1 MYTLLGIDAVLR
13 ITAALL
19 LLFVGVPALAR
30 RKPEAL
36 DRMEWFWWC
45 AAAMIAGLTIAG
57 QLLTLLNIFDT
68 LTLLLVFGAVI
79 VLVRARRSGRRPGA
93 MALDWY
99 RNVVRVSLHALE
111 GRVNVRRRIRRA
123 FRRARMSRSGGNRRH
138 LVAWIA
144 LIVVAA
150 ALRFYRPFVTANLGF
165 SDTYVHLYLMR
176 LLEKGQQVDPA
187 WGPYPRGMH
196 FLLMAIRELTN
207 VDVIL
212 LMNFFGP
219 AAGVLMT
226 LAVADAARRL
236 TRNLTAGIVAGALFA
251 TMLGGGGQYFLLG
264 GSMATDRVEDA
275 RAFVALPFDA
285 IPPTRG
291 EFDVL
296 ATVFQRQ
303 TATLPQ
309 ELAIAF
315 LFPAAMFL
323 LGWFRHRNRWHL
335 SGFLFCT
342 ATIAAV
348 HPGVAVPLV
357 LLSAI
362 AVIATLPGWR
372 DIRTAALTGL
382 AGIVLGSTWMVAYI
396 AYPYSGAPRPTVS
409 ANDAGSAAA
418 YYFPFLRG
426 GTDAQIVTYV
436 AITPFLI
443 ACAVIAVALLIV
455 ALSSSLR
462 AKSRSQRSPYADRAM
477 NGEGSTDP
485 STSLGIN
492 FAGPVFAALTVLLF
506 LFTHVA
512 SRFRLPE
519 IVEVRRNASWL
530 AMALAILL
538 GIAVAEILR
547 TRITKIAAMAVA
559 LLWLWRV
566 PVASAHERLIDYSGY
581 SATAYAVLE
590 IQRELEPFTWT
601 LITYGQEFPMVLGR
615 GFHMTAVEFLDRYDP
630 AGELSIPTPYVF
642 IAVEKTPHPFEINTW
657 AAQFSRA
664 DIQQRLQTWCFLYQ
678 RTHRNMH
685 IFRDDEKVRVYIIRK
700 TL

>member
-30 RKPEAL
+30 RRPEAL
-36 DRMEWFWWC
+36 DAMQWFWWC
-45 AAAMIAGLTIAG
+45 AAAMMVGLTIAG
-57 QLLTLLNIFDT
+57 QLLTLLNIFNT
-68 LTLLLVFGAVI
+68 LTLLLVLGALVVI
-79 VLVRARRSGRRPGA
+79 VRARRSGSPPA
-93 MALDWY
+93 ALLLEWY
-99 RNVVRVSLHALE
+99 RNLVRLSLHTLE
-111 GRVNVRRRIRRA
+111 GRVNVRRRIRRGA
-123 FRRARMSRSGGNRRH
+123 RRLRARLAAAEPGTRRR
-138 LVAWIA
+138 VIAWTA
-144 LIVVAA
+144 LILVAA

-176 LLEKGQQVDPA
+176 LLEQGQQVDPA

-226 LAVADAARRL
+226 LAVADTTRRL
-236 TRNLTAGIVAGALFA
+236 TRNFTAGIVAGALFA
-251 TMLGGGGQYFLLG
+251 TMLGGDAQYFLLG
-264 GSMATDRVEDA
+264 GSVATDRLEEA
-275 RAFVALPFDA
+275 RAFVGLTYDA

-309 ELAIAF
+309 ELAIVF

-323 LGWFRHRNRWHL
+323 LAYFRERNRWHL
-335 SGFLFCT
+335 TGYLFCT
-342 ATIAAV
+342 AAISAV

-357 LLSAI
+357 LLSGI
-362 AVIATLPGWR
+362 AVIATLAPWP
-372 DIRTAALTGL
+372 DIRTAALTGA
-382 AGIVLGSTWMVAYI
+382 AGILLGSTWMLAYI
-396 AYPYSGAPRPTVS
+396 LYPYSGSPRQVVS
-409 ANDAGSAAA
+409 ANDAGSTAA
-418 YYFPFLRG
+418 YYFPFLRAG
-426 GTDAQIVTYV
+426 EDARIVTYV

-443 ACAVIAVALLIV
+443 ASIVIAAVLLLVAL
-455 ALSSSLR
+455 
-462 AKSRSQRSPYADRAM
+462 AKRRTGFSPS
-477 NGEGSTDP
+477 GH
-485 STSLGIN
+485 
-492 FAGPVFAALTVLLF
+492 VFATLTVLVFAL
-506 LFTHVA
+506 THVA
-512 SRFRLPE
+512 SRFHLPE

-538 GIAVAEILR
+538 GVAAVEVLR
-547 TRITKIAAMAVA
+547 TKITRVAALAVA

-566 PVASAHERLIDYSGY
+566 PVASAHQRLIDYSGY

-615 GFHMTAVEFLDRYDP
+615 GFHMAAAEFLDRYDP
-630 AGELSIPTPYVF
+630 ADGRLSIPTPYVF
-642 IAVEKTPHPFEINTW
+642 IAVEKTPHPFEIDTW
-657 AAQFSRA
+657 AARFSRA
-664 DIQQRLQTWCFLYQ
+664 DIQRRLQTWCFLYQ
-678 RTHRNMH
+678 RTHRDMH
-685 IFRDDEKVRVYIIRK
+685 IFHDDEHVRVYMIRK
-700 TL
+700 DLS